1 MKRKAIFLGLAVVLL
16 AAAAFFLLY
25 PRTTGPVLRLQEDT
39 RIQSVIL
46 RENGTEQ
53 IWTPVTEADREK
65 ERAILDM
72 LAASRQRP
80 LLPHHQ
86 FTWQGDASTR
96 QHMRIVV
103 QDGSRLTNIDL
114 ADDDIVGEG
123 PFNMVFASG
132 RLLDSRGY
140 LLTPGEIRACVDTTL
155 AETDYTA
162 RPAA

>member
-65 ERAILDM
+65 ELTWLMTTSWAKAPSTWSLPPAVSWIPGAI
-72 LAASRQRP
+72 
-80 LLPHHQ
+80 
-86 FTWQGDASTR
+86 
-96 QHMRIVV
+96 
-103 QDGSRLTNIDL
+103 
-114 ADDDIVGEG
+114 
-123 PFNMVFASG
+123 
-132 RLLDSRGY
+132 
-140 LLTPGEIRACVDTTL
+140 C
-155 AETDYTA
+155 
-162 RPAA
+162 

>member
-80 LLPHHQ
+80 LL
-86 FTWQGDASTR
+86 DRKSTR
-96 QHMRIVV
+96 LNSSHP
-103 QDGSRLTNIDL
+103 SR
-114 ADDDIVGEG
+114 
-123 PFNMVFASG
+123 
-132 RLLDSRGY
+132 SRM
-140 LLTPGEIRACVDTTL
+140 PSSA
-155 AETDYTA
+155 
-162 RPAA
+162 